1 MSNLLIVFTFAVS
14 IFAIATEIIPIKSVY
29 RPTIAFGYWLSVFL
43 IELPGKLGL
52 IQLTLFGGYFA
63 LIAVLSLV
71 TKLKKTAPI
80 DAYNDKNLRRI
91 SATFYIVF
99 ALILL
104 FVFVKLGVSVT
115 P

>member
-1 MSNLLIVFTFAVS
+1 MNNLLIVLAFAIS

-43 IELPGKLGL
+43 IELPGKLRL

-80 DAYNDKNLRRI
+80 DDNDKNLRRI

-104 FVFVKLGVSVT
+104 FVFYKLGVSVT

>member
-1 MSNLLIVFTFAVS
+1 MNNLLIVFAFAVS
-14 IFAIATEIIPIKSVY
+14 IFAIATEIAPIKSVY

-43 IELPGKLGL
+43 IELPGKLRL

-80 DAYNDKNLRRI
+80 DDNDKNLRRI

-104 FVFVKLGVSVT
+104 FVFYKLGVSVT

>member
-1 MSNLLIVFTFAVS
+1 MNNLLIVFAFAVS

-43 IELPGKLGL
+43 IELPGKLRL

-80 DAYNDKNLRRI
+80 NDNDKNLRRI

-104 FVFVKLGVSVT
+104 FVFYKLGVSVT

>member
-1 MSNLLIVFTFAVS
+1 MSNLLIVLAFAIS

-43 IELPGKLGL
+43 IELPGKLRL

-80 DAYNDKNLRRI
+80 NDNDKNLRRI

-104 FVFVKLGVSVT
+104 FVFYKLGVSVT

>member
-1 MSNLLIVFTFAVS
+1 MSNLLIVLAFAIS
-14 IFAIATEIIPIKSVY
+14 IFAIATEIAPIKSVY

-43 IELPGKLGL
+43 IELPGKLRL

-71 TKLKKTAPI
+71 TKLKKTASI
-80 DAYNDKNLRRI
+80 DDNDKNLRRI

-104 FVFVKLGVSVT
+104 FVFYKLGVSVT

>member
-1 MSNLLIVFTFAVS
+1 MNNLLIVLAFAIS

-43 IELPGKLGL
+43 IELPGKLRL

-71 TKLKKTAPI
+71 TRLKKTAPI
-80 DAYNDKNLRRI
+80 DDNDKNLRRI

-104 FVFVKLGVSVT
+104 FVFYKLGVSVT

>member
-1 MSNLLIVFTFAVS
+1 MSNLLIVLTFAIS
-14 IFAIATEIIPIKSVY
+14 IFAIATEIIPVKSVY

-43 IELPGKLGL
+43 IELPGKLRL
-52 IQLTLFGGYFA
+52 VQLTLFGGYFA

-80 DAYNDKNLRRI
+80 DDNDKNLRRI

-104 FVFVKLGVSVT
+104 FVFYKLGVSVT

>member
-1 MSNLLIVFTFAVS
+1 MSNLLIVLAFAIS

-43 IELPGKLGL
+43 IELSGKLRL

-80 DAYNDKNLRRI
+80 DDNDKNLRRI

-104 FVFVKLGVSVT
+104 FVFYKLGVSVT

>member
-1 MSNLLIVFTFAVS
+1 MNNLLIVFTFAVS

-43 IELPGKLGL
+43 IELPGKLRL

-80 DAYNDKNLRRI
+80 NDNDKNLRRI
-91 SATFYIVF
+91 SATFYIIF

-104 FVFVKLGVSVT
+104 FVFYKLGVSFT

>member
-1 MSNLLIVFTFAVS
+1 MNNLLIVFAFAVS
-14 IFAIATEIIPIKSVY
+14 IFAIATEIAPIKSVY

-43 IELPGKLGL
+43 IELPGKLRL
-52 IQLTLFGGYFA
+52 VQLTLFGGYFA

-80 DAYNDKNLRRI
+80 NDNDKNLRRI

-104 FVFVKLGVSVT
+104 FVFYKLGVSVT

>member
-1 MSNLLIVFTFAVS
+1 MNNLLIVLAFAIS
-14 IFAIATEIIPIKSVY
+14 IFAIATEIAPIKSVY

-43 IELPGKLGL
+43 IELPGKLRL

-71 TKLKKTAPI
+71 TKLKKTASI
-80 DAYNDKNLRRI
+80 DDNDKNLRRI

-104 FVFVKLGVSVT
+104 FVFYKLGVSVT

>member
-1 MSNLLIVFTFAVS
+1 MSNLLIVLAFAIS
-14 IFAIATEIIPIKSVY
+14 ILAIATEIIPIKSVY
-29 RPTIAFGYWLSVFL
+29 RPTIAFSYWLSVFL
-43 IELPGKLGL
+43 IELPGKLRL

-80 DAYNDKNLRRI
+80 DDNDKNLRRI

-104 FVFVKLGVSVT
+104 FVFYKLGVSVT